1 MERLKGTHIP
11 KEKLKDYLNKRVIYL
26 FSRDIDRSGRGYFF
40 PRIGTIT
47 HITRYNI
54 DFDNGMEFQSLSDLR
69 EVVEVTDQSMKD
81 NF

>member
-47 HITRYNI
+47 YITRYNI

-69 EVVEVTDQSMKD
+69 EVVEATDENIKE